1 MSLESVVSKRKVVF
15 QDPVSQGEWLA
26 LGMLIY
32 NIEIPRLQ
40 FLSHFWGRMSLLGG
54 FNRFTYLPRRTS
66 RWGKFGPSKISTS
79 GDSSNLADW
88 HFSIARWK
96 QSPGCSSWIK
106 ACWETGEFLR
116 RCFSVWHIEIQNNTK
131 VCLYERKGWILV
143 RQQ

>member
-54 FNRFTYLPRRTS
+54 FNRFTYLP
-66 RWGKFGPSKISTS
+66 K
-79 GDSSNLADW
+79 
-88 HFSIARWK
+88 H
-96 QSPGCSSWIK
+96 QSLM
-106 ACWETGEFLR
+106 F
-116 RCFSVWHIEIQNNTK
+116 FV
-131 VCLYERKGWILV
+131 
-143 RQQ
+143 